1 MTEQEFFDA
10 CGHKGFSELQ
20 TEDGK
25 TLRVLAYHIG
35 QQDARLR
42 VRISYSTTELGRRLR
57 GQERVTLWGSNWRV
71 VRGHAQERAEVMQ
84 AMLESEISYA
94 GDRSE
99 NESRSGKGLDE

>member
-35 QQDARLR
+35 Q
-42 VRISYSTTELGRRLR
+42 
-57 GQERVTLWGSNWRV
+57 
-71 VRGHAQERAEVMQ
+71 
-84 AMLESEISYA
+84 
-94 GDRSE
+94 
-99 NESRSGKGLDE
+99 

>member
-25 TLRVLAYHIG
+25 T
-35 QQDARLR
+35 LR

-84 AMLESEISYA
+84 AMLESEIRYA
-94 GDRSE
+94 
-99 NESRSGKGLDE
+99 

>member
-10 CGHKGFSELQ
+10 CGHKGFSELK
-20 TEDGK
+20 TKDGK
-25 TLRVLAYHIG
+25 T
-35 QQDARLR
+35 LR

-94 GDRSE
+94 
-99 NESRSGKGLDE
+99 

>member
-1 MTEQEFFDA
+1 MPAATRA
-10 CGHKGFSELQ
+10 SASSRRR
-20 TEDGK
+20 T
-25 TLRVLAYHIG
+25 
-35 QQDARLR
+35 ARPCLR

-94 GDRSE
+94 
-99 NESRSGKGLDE
+99 

>member
-25 TLRVLAYHIG
+25 T
-35 QQDARLR
+35 LR

-57 GQERVTLWGSNWRV
+57 GQERVTLWGSNWRI

-94 GDRSE
+94 
-99 NESRSGKGLDE
+99 

>member
-1 MTEQEFFDA
+1 MTEQEFFDV

-25 TLRVLAYHIG
+25 PLRVLAYHIG

-94 GDRSE
+94 
-99 NESRSGKGLDE
+99 

>member
-1 MTEQEFFDA
+1 MTEKTDDGTGIFRCLRPQ
-10 CGHKGFSELQ
+10 GLQ
-20 TEDGK
+20 RAQDGGRQDPEG
-25 TLRVLAYHIG
+25 TTQAIQQFG

-57 GQERVTLWGSNWRV
+57 GQERVILWGSNWRV

-94 GDRSE
+94 
-99 NESRSGKGLDE
+99 

>member
-10 CGHKGFSELQ
+10 CGHKGFSELK

-42 VRISYSTTELGRRLR
+42 VRISYSTTRAPPAWPGTGDPLGQQLARSPWSCP
-57 GQERVTLWGSNWRV
+57 GAG
-71 VRGHAQERAEVMQ
+71 RGHAGHAGERDQ
-84 AMLESEISYA
+84 LCL
-94 GDRSE
+94 RSI
-99 NESRSGKGLDE
+99 

>member
-10 CGHKGFSELQ
+10 CGHKGFSELK

-25 TLRVLAYHIG
+25 T
-35 QQDARLR
+35 LR

-57 GQERVTLWGSNWRV
+57 GQERVILWGSNWRV

-94 GDRSE
+94 
-99 NESRSGKGLDE
+99 

>member
-25 TLRVLAYHIG
+25 T
-35 QQDARLR
+35 LR

-94 GDRSE
+94 
-99 NESRSGKGLDE
+99 

>member
-1 MTEQEFFDA
+1 MTEKTDDGTGIFRCLRPQ
-10 CGHKGFSELQ
+10 GLQ
-20 TEDGK
+20 EDGK
-25 TLRVLAYHIG
+25 PLRVLAYHIG

-84 AMLESEISYA
+84 AMLESETAYA
-94 GDRSE
+94 
-99 NESRSGKGLDE
+99 